1 MGGTS
6 YSSFDHAA
14 RTTVR
19 AATAAKTGISTSAA
33 TFAHSHGIKTGTI
46 KAAVHS
52 TLSPKGAKVRESR
65 DSAEHPVTYP
75 IGITLDTT
83 GSMAT
88 VPEIIQKEL
97 SKLMGYFLEERASG
111 KKYLGEAYPAIMISA
126 VDDYPRGERAGCL
139 QASQFESGIELDD
152 SLINLWITGNGGGG
166 EPRESYDLALYFAAR
181 HTIHDHLEKRG
192 GKGCWFIIGD
202 EMSYLHVDREQV
214 REVINADPLQDN
226 ISIQE
231 IIAEASE
238 KYDIFYV
245 MPNMTSHYKEPRIVD
260 FWKALLPQGH
270 VIMLDDPTKI
280 CETIAGCVALS
291 AETGVTLDDLKAD
304 GIVTNALVPLSKGAA
319 VGKGSFNA
327 SGLPAIAGDPGSTE
341 RL

>member
-1 MGGTS
+1 MHPS
-6 YSSFDHAA
+6 
-14 RTTVR
+14 
-19 AATAAKTGISTSAA
+19 
-33 TFAHSHGIKTGTI
+33 
-46 KAAVHS
+46 
-52 TLSPKGAKVRESR
+52 LSPKGAKLRESR

-126 VDDYPRGERAGCL
+126 VDDYPRGTGADGCL
-139 QASQFESGIELDD
+139 QVGQFESSISIDD
-152 SLINLWITGNGGGG
+152 NLTNIWITGNGGGG
-166 EPRESYDLALYFAAR
+166 EPCESYDLALYFAAR
-181 HTIHDHLEKRG
+181 HTVHDHLEKRG

-202 EMSYLHVDREQV
+202 EKSYPQVDRNQV
-214 REVINADPLQDN
+214 REVINSDPLQDN

-304 GIVTNALVPLSKGAA
+304 GIVTTALVPLSKGAA

-327 SGLPAIAGDPGSTE
+327 GGLPAVAGDLGSTE

>member
-1 MGGTS
+1 MGGSS
-6 YSSFDHAA
+6 YSSADYAA
-14 RTTVR
+14 RTTAR
-19 AATAAKTGISTSAA
+19 AATAKKTGITPSAA
-33 TFAHSHGIKTGTI
+33 TFAYSHGISTGTI
-46 KAAVHS
+46 KAAVHPS
-52 TLSPKGAKVRESR
+52 LSPKGAKVRESR
-65 DSAEHPVTYP
+65 DSAEHPVTFP

-83 GSMAT
+83 GSMSS

-97 SKLMGYFLEERASG
+97 SRLMGYFLEERASG

-126 VDDYPRGERAGCL
+126 VDDYPRGSKAGCL
-139 QASQFESGIELDD
+139 QVGNFESGLEIDD
-152 SLINLWITGNGGGG
+152 NLTNLWLTGNGGGG
-166 EPRESYDLALYFAAR
+166 EPCESYDLALYFAAR
-181 HTIHDHLEKRG
+181 HTAHDHQEKRG

-202 EMSYLHVDREQV
+202 EKAYPQVDRNQV
-214 REVINADPLQDN
+214 REVISADPLEDN
-226 ISIQE
+226 ISIEE
-231 IIAEASE
+231 IVTEASE

-245 MPNMTSHYKEPRIVD
+245 MPNMTSHYKEARIVD

-304 GIVTNALVPLSKGAA
+304 GIGTKALATLSKGAVA
-319 VGKGSFNA
+319 GKGSFNA
-327 SGLPAIAGDPGSTE
+327 SGLPVVAGDPGSSE